1 MRTGNARTLLR
12 DLTVHLSTTAD
23 YSRNMFPGFGIAVV
37 AFTAYVVYDDFIA
50 KKPDHAH
57 GGH

>member
-1 MRTGNARTLLR
+1 
-12 DLTVHLSTTAD
+12 
-23 YSRNMFPGFGIAVV
+23 MFPGFGIAVV